1 MVAGALGIRSGL
13 TGGQTMLLAML
24 ANSGTIQMVFYV
36 LFQESAN
43 WSVILIMVLML
54 SLRMMIYSIVLRDRV
69 RDISSPWRIVMGFG
83 LIYCINLKA
92 GLDYVG
98 LSQNYH

>member
-1 MVAGALGIRSGL
+1 
-13 TGGQTMLLAML
+13 
-24 ANSGTIQMVFYV
+24 
-36 LFQESAN
+36 
-43 WSVILIMVLML
+43 
-54 SLRMMIYSIVLRDRV
+54 MIYSIVLRDRV